1 MFNMDWDQLVSVVD
15 KELLFCLK
23 KFERLFNEK
32 RKNKYIYTQCN
43 DTQYLKQKIAGDNN
57 NNELDF
63 NIVLT
68 LFAEL

>member
-1 MFNMDWDQLVSVVD
+1 MK
-15 KELLFCLK
+15 KE
-23 KFERLFNEK
+23 
-32 RKNKYIYTQCN
+32 NKYIYTQCN
-43 DTQYLKQKIAGDNN
+43 DTRYLKQKIAGDNNN

>member
-1 MFNMDWDQLVSVVD
+1 MK
-15 KELLFCLK
+15 KE
-23 KFERLFNEK
+23 
-32 RKNKYIYTQCN
+32 NKYNIYTQCN

>member
-1 MFNMDWDQLVSVVD
+1 MK
-15 KELLFCLK
+15 KE
-23 KFERLFNEK
+23 
-32 RKNKYIYTQCN
+32 KNKYIYILNAMTPL
-43 DTQYLKQKIAGDNN
+43 QYLKQKIAGDNN